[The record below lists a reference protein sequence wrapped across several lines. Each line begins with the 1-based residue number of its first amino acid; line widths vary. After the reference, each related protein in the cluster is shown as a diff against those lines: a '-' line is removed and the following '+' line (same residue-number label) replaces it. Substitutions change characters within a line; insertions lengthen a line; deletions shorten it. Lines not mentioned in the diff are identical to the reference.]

1 MTLDEFQS
9 NKSLKEE
16 AAKSPIVQT
25 LITVLESEVLKK
37 QCRIGRTAGFKPEDK
52 IEVLGHMQG
61 FSEAIATLNLCRSE
75 PRPMPKEIPS
85 TYQPAN
91 PPVQTV
97 VPQRKRESQI

>member
-75 PRPMPKEIPS
+75 PRAPIRDIPS
-85 TYQPAN
+85 EYKDPN

-97 VPQRKRESQI
+97 VPQRKRESQK